1 MRLKLI
7 HRRVMGCEAP
17 QPSVLFVQAVFYC
30 LLFRAVCTIHA
41 TDTRYLVGFLFLCID
56 NPPELLYIVYAS
68 VGNL

>member
-1 MRLKLI
+1 
-7 HRRVMGCEAP
+7 MGCEAP